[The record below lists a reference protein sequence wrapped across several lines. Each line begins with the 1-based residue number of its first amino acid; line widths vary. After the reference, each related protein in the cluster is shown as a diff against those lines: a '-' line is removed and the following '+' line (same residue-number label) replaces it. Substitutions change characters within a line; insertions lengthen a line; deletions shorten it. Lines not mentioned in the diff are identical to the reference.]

1 MKDINDVVHL
11 LKVAIR
17 EAEIMGL
24 HMWVNSTWVTC
35 PFASQLLQHVRK
47 ELSLYLPETG
57 EVFFL
62 N

>member
-1 MKDINDVVHL
+1 
-11 LKVAIR
+11 
-17 EAEIMGL
+17 MGDL
-24 HMWVNSTWVTC
+24 
-35 PFASQLLQHVRK
+35 FASQLLQHVRK